1 MIFTET
7 SIPANYSMDIRNK
20 ARMDVMPEDV
30 EALYDVFIASFS
42 DFLANVKSKDKPV
55 ALVMEDLK
63 GNFKFA
69 GIVSYHENENKDMP
83 GNWSYELTFNEEDI
97 HDISAIYKTLDS
109 KFEIIVAD
117 TAHRV
122 RKMRFSSPT
131 HIHEIFIGCVDT
143 LMKYLDEN
151 AVEGETKEVELPSY
165 FVASVSV
172 VDGKKEMSIVPG
184 DAMKRIIK
192 EDSAL

>member
-1 MIFTET
+1 MIFNET

-20 ARMDVMPEDV
+20 ARMDIDKEEV
-30 EALYDVFIASFS
+30 EKLYDILIGSFS
-42 DFLANVKSKDKPV
+42 TFLSNVKAKDKSV

-69 GIVSYHENENKDMP
+69 GVVSYHENENKDMP
-83 GNWSYELTFNEEDI
+83 GNWSYELTFDEADIKDIPVVFKTLDTKFEVVVADVAHKLHKMKIASPTYI
-97 HDISAIYKTLDS
+97 HDI
-109 KFEIIVAD
+109 FIVCID
-117 TAHRV
+117 V
-122 RKMRFSSPT
+122 
-131 HIHEIFIGCVDT
+131 
-143 LMKYLDEN
+143 LLKYLDEN
-151 AVEGETKEVELPSY
+151 ATEAETKEVELPSY

-192 EDSAL
+192 DDAAL